1 MSKVQFAILGAGA
14 MGAIVGA
21 HLARAGHS
29 VAMLVRERRAKQIA
43 ADGLRITG
51 IADFSLPVAAIT
63 RPADLKSADVFI
75 VTTKAIDTA
84 ESLAPYRHA
93 AIGTA
98 FSLQN
103 GVMKNELLGAAFP
116 GTQILGALANF
127 SGEMRPSGEV
137 IFTRN
142 VNLTL
147 GDLDGRIG
155 PQSLDIAKTIDASGL
170 HSTAVANILG
180 YEWAKFAAWVA
191 LAAMAVTTRSVTWKY
206 MLDPGTALL
215 VVRLIREV
223 GVLAN
228 ACDIEFTDE
237 SMFPVA
243 TMCRGTETAAVDI
256 VLGYGA
262 EFQKNSPSHR
272 LSTLQ
277 DLEAHR
283 PLELDETFGFTMR
296 RAAELNLRLP
306 LLESFYAVARVI
318 DRQSATNS

>member
-1 MSKVQFAILGAGA
+1 MSQAEFAILGAGA
-14 MGAIVGA
+14 MGSIVGA

-43 ADGLRITG
+43 ADGLRIKG
-51 IADFSLPVAAIT
+51 IADFSTPVPTIMQ
-63 RPADLKSADVFI
+63 PADLKSADVFI

-103 GVMKNELLGAAFP
+103 GVMKNDLLAAAFP
-116 GTQILGALANF
+116 RAQVLGALSNF
-127 SGEMRPSGEV
+127 SGEMLPSGEV

-142 VNLTL
+142 INLTL

-155 PQSLDIAKTIDASGL
+155 PQALDIARTIDASGVR
-170 HSTAVANILG
+170 STAVANIRG
-180 YEWAKFAAWVA
+180 YEWAKFAAWIG
-191 LAAMAVTTRSVTWKY
+191 LAAVAVTTRAVTWKY
-206 MLDPGTALL
+206 LLDPGTALL
-215 VVRLIREV
+215 VVRLLREV
-223 GVLAN
+223 GALAD
-228 ACDIEFTDE
+228 ACGVELTDE

-243 TMCRGTETAAVDI
+243 TMCRGTEAAAVDI
-256 VLGYGA
+256 VNGYGR
-262 EFQKNSPSHR
+262 EFRQNSPLHR

-283 PLELDETFGFTMR
+283 PLELDETFGFAIR
-296 RAAELNLRLP
+296 KAGELNLKLP

-318 DRQSATNS
+318 DRQSSI